1 MCEFCASEFHLS
13 NMKWGTG
20 EYGTPG
26 GDVYWSFATSPGD
39 GFGFSDYITNGTY
52 RDVVRDA
59 FQAWEDVA
67 DINFVEVA
75 DGAQTQ
81 MSLGWDTIDGSFG
94 VVGEARTAG
103 SRSTD
108 TLFSMT
114 EAEIRF
120 DVSENWSTGTAG
132 NNEVGFYQ
140 VALHEIGHAI
150 GLNHSTDPNTI
161 MYASNISGIPDLTA
175 SDIAGAQAIYGEAQS
190 TTPAPAPEP
199 EPDPVPEPD
208 PEPTPDPDPVPVPD
222 PPSTPGDPSA
232 PIFGPITPVD
242 PDPEPEPEPEPEPLV
257 PLVGT
262 AGGDIFAARAGDEV
276 IDGGGGTDTLTLSGA
291 RSDYTLTLSAEG
303 SIVLTDRGGRDGSDT
318 LISIERLDFQ
328 SSPSVSSGTSS
339 DTALDLRALDGV
351 TTLSEDDFAQIV
363 ELYIAY
369 FNRAPDAVGLAFW
382 GNAFAEGLSIEDMA
396 TLFIDQAETREAYP
410 EALTNSAFAMT
421 VYTNVLGRVPDADG
435 FAFWV
440 DLLNQGAVDRDTFIL
455 SVLEG
460 TKADAPVGASA
471 DFIDQVLTDRQYLSD
486 KADLGA
492 YFAVHLG
499 MSDVNDASNAM
510 ALFDG
515 SAGSIQMA
523 LNAIDNDYEE
533 ARDANNGD
541 FLLPLLGVLDNPFV

>member
-39 GFGFSDYITNGTY
+39 GFGFSDYITDGTF
-52 RDVVRDA
+52 RDIVRDA

-67 DINFVEVA
+67 DINFIEVV

-81 MSLGWDTIDGSFG
+81 LALGWDTIDGSFG

-103 SRSTD
+103 TRSTD

-114 EAEIRF
+114 DAEVRF
-120 DVSENWSTGTAG
+120 DVSENWSTDTAG
-132 NNEVGFYQ
+132 LNEVGFYQ

-161 MYASNISGIPDLTA
+161 MYASNISGIPGLTA
-175 SDIAGAQAIYGEAQS
+175 SDIAGAQAIYGAAQS
-190 TTPAPAPEP
+190 TTPTPVPEP
-199 EPDPVPEPD
+199 EPEPAPDPVVPDEPTTPDSPSVPIVTPIVPDPEPVPEPD
-208 PEPTPDPDPVPVPD
+208 
-222 PPSTPGDPSA
+222 
-232 PIFGPITPVD
+232 
-242 PDPEPEPEPEPEPLV
+242 PEPEPLV

-276 IDGGGGTDTLTLSGA
+276 IDGGAGIDTLTLSGT

-318 LISIERLDFQ
+318 LVSIERLDFQ
-328 SSPSVSSGTSS
+328 STPSVSSGTSS
-339 DTALDLRALDGV
+339 DTALDLRVLDGV
-351 TTLSEDDFAQIV
+351 TTLSEDDFAEIV

-396 TLFIDQAETREAYP
+396 ALFIDQAETREAYP
-410 EALTNSAFAMT
+410 EVLTNSAFALT

-460 TKADAPVGASA
+460 TKANAPAGASQ
-471 DFIDQVLTDRQYLSD
+471 DFINQVLTDRQYLSD

-499 MSDVNDASNAM
+499 MSDVEDARDAM

-515 SAGSIQMA
+515 SQSSIQTV
-523 LNAIDNDYEE
+523 LNAIDADYDE
-533 ARDANNGD
+533 AQDANNGD